1 MGSRANHKGTKSR
14 LFKSAQISG
23 SENSRMLERATQPYS
38 LDGVGVHVRFIQA
51 QDQQVLLHG
60 LLLQARDFIRTQAPL
75 QQHQKA
81 VLVVFLLDHFQTTK
95 PIK

>member
-38 LDGVGVHVRFIQA
+38 LDEVGVHVRFIQA
-51 QDQQVLLHG
+51 QDQQVLLHVCFDYSAYFYKLG
-60 LLLQARDFIRTQAPL
+60 ISSEPRPLFNSIRKQY
-75 QQHQKA
+75 
-81 VLVVFLLDHFQTTK
+81 
-95 PIK
+95 